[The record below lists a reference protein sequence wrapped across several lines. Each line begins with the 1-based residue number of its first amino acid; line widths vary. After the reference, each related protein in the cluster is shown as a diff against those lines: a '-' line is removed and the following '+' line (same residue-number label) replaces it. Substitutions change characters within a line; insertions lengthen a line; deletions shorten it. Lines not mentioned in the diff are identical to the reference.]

1 MYLTNLEV
9 NHWLA
14 RKMVAALAPMR
25 AYAVADITHII
36 LYNLRRDKQSLA
48 SCSLVCTNWTFVARL
63 HLFATVHV
71 DGPRANEFHAFLQ
84 SPGASSIRGHIRS
97 LQWTEEDRGALDIG
111 SLCKIMALLPRASRL
126 QLSLNRFGTRP
137 TAFPYEY
144 ARICLSSV
152 RTLRICCRLRLNGQ
166 QNNVQ
171 PLAEFLTW
179 FNLEKLDFGAVKDGC
194 GAGDVDPYR
203 VSYLPIPS
211 RPLPV
216 EHLRILNGD
225 AIYQEAEI
233 MARILRPASSL
244 RTLTCQLHSSEDV
257 YALGRLIRY
266 SASNLGKLTLLC
278 DPDVGRGACK
288 PVTILCNIL
297 VADFGVAK
305 VSMVDWHKLY
315 LPYCPN
321 LETISLPNFWS
332 YTKLLAPLFVTL
344 SCDADSL
351 CNLILGV
358 SRPLTIAPNTQWSL
372 IENLL
377 LSLRESVMVY
387 VDLRAVVEHAER
399 VRIKSRIEG
408 QWSALLRRRRMRFE
422 GM

>member
-1 MYLTNLEV
+1 
-9 NHWLA
+9 
-14 RKMVAALAPMR
+14 MVAALAPMR
-25 AYAVADITHII
+25 AYAVSDITHII

-84 SPGASSIRGHIRS
+84 SPGASSIRDHIRS
-97 LQWTEEDRGALDIG
+97 LQWTEEDKGALDIG

-244 RTLTCQLHSSEDV
+244 RTLTCQLHCSEDV

-266 SASNLGKLTLLC
+266 SASNLVKLTLIC
-278 DPDVGRGACK
+278 DPDVGRGA
-288 PVTILCNIL
+288 L
-297 VADFGVAK
+297 
-305 VSMVDWHKLY
+305 SMVDWHKLY
-315 LPYCPN
+315 LPCCPN
-321 LETISLPNFWS
+321 LKTISLPNFWS
-332 YTKLLAPLFVTL
+332 YTKLLAPLFAIL

-351 CNLILGV
+351 CDLILGV

-377 LSLRESVMVY
+377 LSLRESVMVC

-399 VRIKSRIEG
+399 GQIKSRIEG
-408 QWSALLRRRRMRFE
+408 QWSALSRRRRMRFE
-422 GM
+422 GMQ